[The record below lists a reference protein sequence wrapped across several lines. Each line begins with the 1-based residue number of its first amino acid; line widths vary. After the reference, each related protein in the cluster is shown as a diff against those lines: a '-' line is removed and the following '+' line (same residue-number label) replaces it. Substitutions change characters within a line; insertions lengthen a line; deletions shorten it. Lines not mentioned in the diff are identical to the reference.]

1 MRRKSLQNAPCAS
14 MTKFARGLAFA
25 LHYVHSDRGAQ
36 CAYAMTSRPLVQ
48 QQAISANTCLDLGE
62 GRSVA
67 YATAPAGSRRRGL
80 KGDR

>member
-1 MRRKSLQNAPCAS
+1 MRLVAHTSASKPSIASLRIAT
-14 MTKFARGLAFA
+14 TKDA
-25 LHYVHSDRGAQ
+25 DRGAQ
-36 CAYAMTSRPLVQ
+36 CAYAMASRPLVQ

-67 YATAPAGSRRRGL
+67 YATAPADSRRRGS